1 MASMNNAIPML
12 PKHFDLKDAVDKTDR
27 LLEVTQQVVTQL
39 QGQIYPLVI
48 SPDGTGTAG
57 GTASGAGTV
66 YTAGNFPKPAWVS
79 VANETTYGQYLTNG
93 TLATLIAA
101 IDTEYGLYELAAA
114 MQFKLNQIALLNSG
128 NISNVA

>member
-27 LLEVTQQVVTQL
+27 LLEVAQQISTQL

-48 SPDGTGTAG
+48 DPAL
-57 GTASGAGTV
+57 GTV
-66 YTAGNFPKPAWVS
+66 YTTPPAPAWVTS
-79 VANETTYGQYLTNG
+79 PIDNSAAYKLLLTNG
-93 TLATLIAA
+93 TLSTLIAA

-114 MQFKLNQIALLNSG
+114 LQFKLQQIAALNAG